1 MFTND
6 LKLTAS
12 QVIKYYSLRFQIEF
26 DFRDAKQFYGLSD
39 FKNYKQ
45 TQLTNAVNLSFTMT
59 LLGKLILE
67 KYKVKLNCSSM
78 GISDLKTIF
87 KVQKHAQTFF
97 NYKKTDPD
105 DFLNSPQFVTLAR
118 LETIHI

>member
-1 MFTND
+1 MFSNQ
-6 LKLTAS
+6 AS
-12 QVIKYYSLRFQIEF
+12 S
-26 DFRDAKQFYGLSD
+26 QFYGLSD

-45 TQLTNAVNLSFTMT
+45 TQLTNAANLLFTMT

-67 KYKVKLNCSSM
+67 KYKIKFNSPTM

-97 NYKKTDPD
+97 NYNKTDPD
-105 DFLNSPQFVTLAR
+105 DFLNSPQFINLAR
-118 LETIHI
+118 LEAIHI